1 MLNGGLG
8 WRNMLDIRPTIPYFE
23 GKFILSINLREEF
36 MAEKITFE
44 CVICG
49 NKTEQNAEDSN
60 IPECCDKPMQAE
72 GLDAC
77 EISTTAEHSR
87 FDNLDG
93 PCDDGRSGS

>member
-1 MLNGGLG
+1 M
-8 WRNMLDIRPTIPYFE
+8 NMLDILPPIPYFE
-23 GKFILSINLREEF
+23 EKLLLPINLREEF

-44 CVICG
+44 CVNCG
-49 NKTEQNAEDSN
+49 NKTEQNAENSN
-60 IPECCDKPMQAE
+60 IPECCGKPMQVE

-77 EISTTAEHSR
+77 EVSTTAEHSR

>member
-1 MLNGGLG
+1 
-8 WRNMLDIRPTIPYFE
+8 
-23 GKFILSINLREEF
+23 
-36 MAEKITFE
+36 MADKITFE
-44 CVICG
+44 CVNCG

-77 EISTTAEHSR
+77 KTSTTAEHSR

>member
-1 MLNGGLG
+1 
-8 WRNMLDIRPTIPYFE
+8 
-23 GKFILSINLREEF
+23 
-36 MAEKITFE
+36 MAEKIIFE
-44 CVICG
+44 CVNCG

-60 IPECCDKPMQAE
+60 IPECCGKPMQVE

-77 EISTTAEHSR
+77 EVSTTAEHSR

>member
-1 MLNGGLG
+1 
-8 WRNMLDIRPTIPYFE
+8 MLDIRSTIPYSE
-23 GKFILSINLREEF
+23 GKFILSINLREEI